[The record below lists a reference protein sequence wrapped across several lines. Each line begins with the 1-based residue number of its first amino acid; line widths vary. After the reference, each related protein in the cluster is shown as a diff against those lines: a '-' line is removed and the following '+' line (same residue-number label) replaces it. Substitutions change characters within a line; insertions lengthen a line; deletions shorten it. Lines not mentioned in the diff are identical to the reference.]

1 MWKTF
6 FTFLYYTGM
15 RKGEV
20 QALTWNDI
28 NFNTNEII
36 VNKTLSVKTK
46 NSNYKI
52 TSTKNYLNRR
62 IKMSKTLRE
71 TLLQYK
77 NICHQ

>member
-6 FTFLYYTGM
+6 FIFLYYTGM

-62 IKMSKTLRE
+62 IKMSKNFERNSIT
-71 TLLQYK
+71 
-77 NICHQ
+77 I

>member
-1 MWKTF
+1 
-6 FTFLYYTGM
+6 M

-62 IKMSKTLRE
+62 IKMSKNFERNSIT
-71 TLLQYK
+71 
-77 NICHQ
+77 I

>member
-1 MWKTF
+1 MICGKLS
-6 FTFLYYTGM
+6 LYFCTILVM

-62 IKMSKTLRE
+62 IKMSKNFERNSIT
-71 TLLQYK
+71 
-77 NICHQ
+77 I